1 MQRLIDIRVVSG
13 EKEEERRLGVCVV
26 GCRRGGPGYNRAN
39 SWNTGWVK
47 VPVNSQ
53 PSQPPP
59 TRYADQVRVSKVRS
73 TLLRDKR
80 SNRRDNPL
88 PKLQCAG
95 RRFENLY
102 VTSPISA
109 IC

>member
-1 MQRLIDIRVVSG
+1 MCGWVS
-13 EKEEERRLGVCVV
+13 ERRSWIH
-26 GCRRGGPGYNRAN
+26 RAD
-39 SWNTGWVK
+39 SLNTGWVK

-53 PSQPPP
+53 PSQSPP
-59 TRYADQVRVSKVRS
+59 TGYASQVRVSKVRS

>member
-1 MQRLIDIRVVSG
+1 MWFRRKKNRSGDCECVLLVS
-13 EKEEERRLGVCVV
+13 ERRSWIQ
-26 GCRRGGPGYNRAN
+26 RAN
-39 SWNTGWVK
+39 SLNTGWVK

-53 PSQPPP
+53 PSQSPP
-59 TRYADQVRVSKVRS
+59 TGYAYQVRVSKVRS

>member
-1 MQRLIDIRVVSG
+1 MCSW
-13 EKEEERRLGVCVV
+13 
-26 GCRRGGPGYNRAN
+26 CRRGGLGLYRAN
-39 SWNTGWVK
+39 SLNTGWVK

-59 TRYADQVRVSKVRS
+59 TGYAYQVRVSKVRS

-102 VTSPISA
+102 VISPISG